1 MIPGTALPPA
11 TRGIVLMVTSIGVLS
26 IMDVLAKDLMTRVPI
41 YQVVWGRY
49 AMQAL
54 VVAIFLLPKF
64 PGVLKTAHP
73 GMQAL
78 RSVLMFAASL
88 FFFAGFA
95 LLGLAEAAA
104 IFIINPLLI
113 TLGAMLFLGERVG
126 PRRLIGVAFGFI
138 GALIII
144 RPGTEVFTIY
154 ALLPL
159 IGAAL
164 FAGYALTTRFLSHD
178 ESLWTSLLYTPLMGM
193 VIGAVAIPFLWEPMS
208 AVDLGQLF
216 LIGLVAAVAQ
226 LMMIRAFTLAQASTL
241 APLGYSTALFAA
253 INGVLWFD
261 ERLDPWT
268 VFGALVIVGAGLY
281 VWHREWQLS
290 RRARRG

>member
-1 MIPGTALPPA
+1 MRFATAMTPA
-11 TRGIVLMVTSIGVLS
+11 TRGIVLMVTSIGILS

-41 YQVVWGRY
+41 YQVVWWRY
-49 AMQAL
+49 ALQAL
-54 VVAIFLLPKF
+54 IVAVFLIPHF
-64 PGVLKTAHP
+64 PGVLRTAHP
-73 GMQAL
+73 YLQAV
-78 RSVLMFAASL
+78 RSALMFAASL

-113 TLGAMLFLGERVG
+113 TLGAMLFLRERVG
-126 PRRLIGVAFGFI
+126 PRRLFGVAVGFV

-178 ESLWTSLLYTPLMGM
+178 DNIWTSLLYTPLMGTVM
-193 VIGAVAIPFLWEPMS
+193 GAVALPFFWEPMGWT
-208 AVDLGQLF
+208 DLGQLL
-216 LIGLVAAVAQ
+216 LIGLLAAVAQ

-253 INGVLWFD
+253 INGVLWFG